1 MLSLADSSSD
11 QEHLQHHQHFASS
24 SLSSLDAHQLDFL
37 QKNTHIHHQNYYH
50 KEPIHRNSPSSFDQG
65 YATLLSSPTQS
76 ALSNHLNPQV
86 HVTTKLVNDA
96 MNTVGL
102 AHKVA
107 NLSISSNS
115 IYSLTKVGRSSAFM
129 KNHTIKLHS
138 FFDLLPNELVI
149 KIFQWL
155 DTFSLVSLSTVCRRF
170 ERLIWMPVLWKV
182 ITLKGDTISG
192 DKALNCILNRLLDD
206 TSDKCPNVERIML
219 SDGCRITDKGL
230 QLIIRKCP
238 NITHLQAQ
246 FCSTTFSNQS
256 LIEFVSKCTNLQHL
270 DITGCSQ
277 ISCINVNGTD
287 GPRKLL
293 LQYVDLTDCAAL
305 DDNGLR
311 LIVKN
316 CPLLIYFYLRR
327 CMLLTDTSLK
337 NISKY
342 CIALKELSVS
352 DCLNVTDFGLYELT
366 KLGQTLRYLSVAKC
380 KVSDVGLKYLARRCY
395 KLRYLNCRG
404 CEAISDDSIIVLAR
418 SCVRLRSLDIGTT
431 DVSDAG
437 IIALAE
443 SCPNLKKLSLK
454 NCDMI
459 TDEGIKYISYYC
471 RGLQL
476 LNIQDCNITADG
488 YKSVRKF
495 CRRCVIQHNN
505 LIFSFNEDQSWN
517 FPLLRCFL
525 CLVRLTEPSFLYFND
540 HYYFLFVLDLIA
552 IYTYTHTDFFY

>member
-1 MLSLADSSSD
+1 MLKERIKMDYLQGKLILEKNNKFPQTKKRYKILISDSSSD
-11 QEHLQHHQHFASS
+11 HEHLQHHQHFASS

-50 KEPIHRNSPSSFDQG
+50 HQEPVHRNSPSSFDQG

-86 HVTTKLVNDA
+86 HVTSKLVKEA
-96 MNTVGL
+96 MNTVSL

-107 NLSISSNS
+107 NLSISAKS
-115 IYSLTKVGRSSAFM
+115 ICGLTTKVGRNSAFM
-129 KNHTIKLHS
+129 KNPNKSHS
-138 FFDLLPNELVI
+138 IFDLLPNDLVI

-155 DTFSLVSLSTVCRRF
+155 DTYDLLILATVCRRF
-170 ERLIWMPVLWKV
+170 EKLIWNPILWKI
-182 ITLKGDTISG
+182 ITLKGEDIIG
-192 DKALNCILNRLLDD
+192 DKALSCILRRLMDGN
-206 TSDKCPNVERIML
+206 SEKCSNVERIML
-219 SDGCRITDKGL
+219 SDGCKITDKGL
-230 QLIIRKCP
+230 QMIIRKCP
-238 NITHLQAQ
+238 NITHLQTQ
-246 FCSTTFSNQS
+246 FCTTFSNQS
-256 LIEFVSKCTNLQHL
+256 LIEFVSKCKNLQHL

-277 ISCINVNGTD
+277 ISCINVNVGTD

-293 LQYVDLTDCAAL
+293 LQYIDLTDCAAL
-305 DDNGLR
+305 DDSGLR
-311 LIVKN
+311 LIVKT

-327 CMLLTDTSLK
+327 CMMLTDTSLK
-337 NISKY
+337 NISKF

-418 SCVRLRSLDIGTT
+418 SCSRLRSLDIGKT

-437 IIALAE
+437 IISLAE

-505 LIFSFNEDQSWN
+505 LIFSLEDQS
-517 FPLLRCFL
+517 
-525 CLVRLTEPSFLYFND
+525 
-540 HYYFLFVLDLIA
+540 
-552 IYTYTHTDFFY
+552 

>member
-1 MLSLADSSSD
+1 MDYLQDSSSSD
-11 QEHLQHHQHFASS
+11 HEHIQHQHFGFGS
-24 SLSSLDAHQLDFL
+24 SLSSLDVHQLDFL
-37 QKNTHIHHQNYYH
+37 QKNTHINHPNYFHHQ
-50 KEPIHRNSPSSFDQG
+50 EPVHRNSPSFDQG
-65 YATLLSSPTQS
+65 YQTLLSSPTQS
-76 ALSNHLNPQV
+76 ALSNHHLTPQV
-86 HVTTKLVNDA
+86 HVTSKLVSEA

-107 NLSISSNS
+107 NLSISTNS
-115 IYSLTKVGRSSAFM
+115 LCSLTKVGRNTTAYMIAPSNKS
-129 KNHTIKLHS
+129 HLS
-138 FFDLLPNELVI
+138 FDSLPNDMII

-155 DTFSLVSLSTVCRRF
+155 DTCELLTVATVCRRF
-170 ERLIWMPVLWKV
+170 EKLIWNPILWK
-182 ITLKGDTISG
+182 IIILKGEEISG
-192 DKALNCILNRLLDD
+192 DKALSCILRRLQNE
-206 TSDKCPNVERIML
+206 SDEEKCLNVERVML
-219 SDGCRITDKGL
+219 SEGCKITDKGL
-230 QLIIRKCP
+230 QMIVKACP
-238 NITHLQAQ
+238 NLTHLQAQ
-246 FCSTTFSNQS
+246 FCTTFSNQS

-277 ISCINVNGTD
+277 ISCININPSSSEGS
-287 GPRKLL
+287 RKLL
-293 LQYVDLTDCAAL
+293 LQYIDLTDCASL

-311 LIVKN
+311 LIVKT

-327 CMLLTDTSLK
+327 CMMLTDTSLK
-337 NISKY
+337 YISKF

-352 DCLNVTDFGLYELT
+352 DCLNVTDFGLYELA

-418 SCVRLRSLDIGTT
+418 SCSRLRSLDIGKT

-437 IIALAE
+437 LCALSE

-459 TDEGIKYISYYC
+459 TDEGIKYLSYYC

-488 YKSVRKF
+488 YKSIKKF

-505 LIFSFNEDQSWN
+505 LILSFSLEDQS
-517 FPLLRCFL
+517 
-525 CLVRLTEPSFLYFND
+525 
-540 HYYFLFVLDLIA
+540 
-552 IYTYTHTDFFY
+552 